1 MNNFHGGAIKK
12 NPGKNG
18 FTPISDMLDINAT
31 LKLLSDDS
39 LYGFILELT
48 VREEDSEYTTID
60 NQPITNFV
68 LKIVVTS
75 PEKNSILPRYKDK
88 NKLSES
94 VSNFVNEAKIQQGIW
109 LQSVQYGNPE
119 ICPDVLDVFFF
130 NYQNSIH
137 LIRLFETVTLDD
149 EIRHRMLQYLN
160 NIFNNPKNVAY
171 GIGLIVMPKIMNS
184 ISLDSYLSNYSINN
198 IVYSNIIA
206 QIVRLFIVN
215 GVIHLDLHSN
225 NILINTDNLYCEIID
240 FGLILQVDS
249 ETEMYRS
256 RYQQLNDD
264 ITKSNFIKDT
274 VNFIISC
281 ETREL
286 SILFPTKKNA
296 SALSWLNKYINDPQ
310 ICLLSFQTLFSLMPL
325 MSPPSPRQKKTKRKA
340 RETSTETSPEKSTE
354 TRKILKGN
362 SNKDNNMVNNYNF
375 DPSKVNTII
384 PFIPDTVRD
393 TKITMLKKREQQRKE
408 KEEIEK
414 QRRWIET
421 HPKLSEE
428 EEVNPYECK
437 IDEESGWG
445 CTVMGGKRT
454 STRKKLI
461 KNKTIKKSHKKM
473 KKHSR
478 KQK

>member
-48 VREEDSEYTTID
+48 VREEDSEYTTIN

-149 EIRHRMLQYLN
+149 QIRYRMLQYLN

-184 ISLDSYLSNYSINN
+184 VSLDSYLSNYSINN

-225 NILINTDNLYCEIID
+225 NILINTD
-240 FGLILQVDS
+240 
-249 ETEMYRS
+249 
-256 RYQQLNDD
+256 
-264 ITKSNFIKDT
+264 
-274 VNFIISC
+274 
-281 ETREL
+281 
-286 SILFPTKKNA
+286 KN
-296 SALSWLNKYINDPQ
+296 
-310 ICLLSFQTLFSLMPL
+310 C
-325 MSPPSPRQKKTKRKA
+325 
-340 RETSTETSPEKSTE
+340 
-354 TRKILKGN
+354 
-362 SNKDNNMVNNYNF
+362 
-375 DPSKVNTII
+375 
-384 PFIPDTVRD
+384 
-393 TKITMLKKREQQRKE
+393 
-408 KEEIEK
+408 
-414 QRRWIET
+414 
-421 HPKLSEE
+421 
-428 EEVNPYECK
+428 
-437 IDEESGWG
+437 
-445 CTVMGGKRT
+445 
-454 STRKKLI
+454 
-461 KNKTIKKSHKKM
+461 
-473 KKHSR
+473 
-478 KQK
+478 